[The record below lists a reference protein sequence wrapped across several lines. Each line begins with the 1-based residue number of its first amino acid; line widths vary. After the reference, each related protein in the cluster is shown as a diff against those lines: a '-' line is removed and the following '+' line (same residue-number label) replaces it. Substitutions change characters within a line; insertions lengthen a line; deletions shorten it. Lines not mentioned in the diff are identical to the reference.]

1 MKLKLFNFTKSNLN
15 RNINYNPP
23 LKNIANMPNNML
35 IKKEVSTEQ
44 KLVKIS
50 ELLIKILAGIAENN
64 KKISAQIKL
73 IGEKS
78 VNLTSKTIK
87 R

>member
-1 MKLKLFNFTKSNLN
+1 MKLKLFNLTKSNLN

-35 IKKEVSTEQ
+35 IKKELTTGQ

-50 ELLIKILAGIAENN
+50 QLLIKILSGIEENN
-64 KKISAQIKL
+64 KKMSARIKL
-73 IGEKS
+73 MTAILDK
-78 VNLTSKTIK
+78 NSKNK
-87 R
+87 